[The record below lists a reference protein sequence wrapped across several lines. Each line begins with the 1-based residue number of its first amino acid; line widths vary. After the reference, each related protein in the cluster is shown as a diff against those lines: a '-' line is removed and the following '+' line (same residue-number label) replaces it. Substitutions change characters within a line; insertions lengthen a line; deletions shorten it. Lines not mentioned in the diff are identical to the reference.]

1 MLISIIKVMN
11 STVTSQFPLV
21 KPKYDIGKLFSEW
34 LYSTA
39 ALFRW
44 AGNQILESRPFSYF
58 IYTENGMSV
67 AKEKSI
73 IRGTEQALKYG
84 KRHNDVDDMFKDI
97 LGEKKYQ
104 EMMS

>member
-1 MLISIIKVMN
+1 MSIIKVMN
-11 STVTSQFPLV
+11 STITSQFPLV
-21 KPKYDIGKLFSEW
+21 KPKYDIGKLFLEW

-44 AGNQILESRPFSYF
+44 ASNQILESRPFSYF

-67 AKEKSI
+67 AKEKSM
-73 IRGTEQALKYG
+73 IRGTEWALKYG
-84 KRHNDVDDMFKDI
+84 KRYDDVDKMFKDV